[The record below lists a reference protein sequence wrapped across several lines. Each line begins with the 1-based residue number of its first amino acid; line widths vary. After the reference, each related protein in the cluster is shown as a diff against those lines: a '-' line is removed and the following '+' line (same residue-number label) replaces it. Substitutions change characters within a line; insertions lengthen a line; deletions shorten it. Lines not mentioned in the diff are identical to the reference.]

1 MSILYTKNLTKKFG
15 GLTAVDGVNFQ
26 VEQGELRAL
35 IGPNGAGKS
44 TFLAMLSGRLKPTD
58 GEIFFMGENIT
69 TLPSHAIS
77 RKGIATTFQIT
88 SIFPGMTVYENIWVS
103 ANSKRGSLNPLVHHS
118 NLRDVEEKTEEILK
132 LIDLKDKSDVLASNL
147 SYGDQRLL
155 EIGIALATDP
165 ELLLL
170 DEPVAGLS
178 PKETR
183 EMSGV
188 IESLAGER
196 TIILVEHD
204 MDVVM
209 NLAEKVTVF
218 DSGKVI
224 AEGTPEEISHDKEV
238 IKAYLG
244 EE

>member
-1 MSILYTKNLTKKFG
+1 MPILQTKNLTKRFG
-15 GLTAVDGVNFQ
+15 GLTAVDSVNFQ
-26 VEQGELRAL
+26 LEQGELRAL

-44 TFLAMLSGRLKPTD
+44 TFLAMLSGRLQPTE
-58 GEIFFMGENIT
+58 GEIYFKGENIT
-69 TLPSHAIS
+69 NLPPHTIS
-77 RKGIATTFQIT
+77 KKGIATTFQLT
-88 SIFPGMTVYENIWVS
+88 SIFPGMTVYENIWVA
-103 ANSKRGSLNPLVHHS
+103 ANSKKGKLSPLTHFS
-118 NLRDVEEKTEEILK
+118 RLKDVAEKTEEILR
-132 LIDLKDKSDVLASNL
+132 LVDLKTKAEETASNL

-178 PKETR
+178 PKETA
-183 EMSGV
+183 EMSKV
-188 IESLAGER
+188 IEGLAGER

-224 AEGTPEEISHDKEV
+224 AEGTPEEISQHREV
-238 IKAYLG
+238 IRAYLG
-244 EE
+244 EK

>member
-1 MSILYTKNLTKKFG
+1 MPILQTKNLTKRFG
-15 GLTAVDGVNFQ
+15 GLTAVDSVNFQ
-26 VEQGELRAL
+26 LEQGELRAL

-44 TFLAMLSGRLKPTD
+44 TFLAMLSGRLQPTE
-58 GEIFFMGENIT
+58 GEIIFKGENIT
-69 TLPSHAIS
+69 NLPPHTIS

-88 SIFPGMTVYENIWVS
+88 SIFPGMTVYENIWVA
-103 ANSKRGSLNPLVHHS
+103 ANSKKGKLNPLTHFS
-118 NLRDVEEKTEEILK
+118 RLKDVAEKTEEILR
-132 LIDLKDKSDVLASNL
+132 LVDLKSKADETASNL

-178 PKETR
+178 PKETA
-183 EMSGV
+183 EMSKV
-188 IESLAGER
+188 IENLAGER

-209 NLAEKVTVF
+209 NLAERVTVF

-224 AEGTPEEISHDKEV
+224 AEGTPEEISQHREV

-244 EE
+244 EK

>member
-1 MSILYTKNLTKKFG
+1 MTILHTKNLTKRFG
-15 GLTAVDGVNFQ
+15 GLTAVDSVNFQ
-26 VEQGELRAL
+26 VDQGELRAL

-44 TFLAMLSGRLKPTD
+44 TFLAMLSGMLRPSE
-58 GEIFFMGENIT
+58 GEIFFKGENIT
-69 TLPSHAIS
+69 MQPSHVIS

-103 ANSKRGSLNPLVHHS
+103 ANSKNGKLNPVIHHS
-118 NLRDVEEKTEEILK
+118 TLKDVEAKTEEILD
-132 LIDLKDKSDVLASNL
+132 LVDLKDKSDSLASNL

-188 IESLAGER
+188 IEGLAGER

-218 DSGKVI
+218 DSGRVI
-224 AEGTPEEISHDKEV
+224 AEGTPEEISHDREV

-244 EE
+244 EG